1 MSSNGG
7 TSTSVQVA
15 LRIKPLTQDDLTNLP
30 ARFQRQIISVSPY
43 NQNQVVVEQ
52 EKRQIFQF
60 DHVFSPETTQQ
71 EVYERAI
78 ENMITKFLE
87 GYNVTILAYGQ
98 TSSGKTHTMGTADD
112 RSIPPESKGII
123 PRTMAA
129 LFSLVT
135 SGQYKSHK
143 FSIKVSF
150 IEIHNEDL
158 IDLLGEGNEEERPP
172 VMIREDSRGNI
183 YWTGLQELKV
193 TNVDEVMD
201 HLARGSMNRQVGVTD
216 MNSKSSRSH
225 AIFSVT
231 MVQQKFI
238 PHNYIPGGQS
248 VTSPPSSRPGTPA
261 SSRFGSQPSSRTNSS
276 LDKFDDGEWVTISS
290 KFHFVDLAGSER
302 LKRTAASGD
311 RAREGISINSGL
323 LALGNVISALG
334 DPNKARHTTHVPYR
348 DSKLTRLLQDSLGGN
363 AQTLMIACVS
373 PIEYNVNET
382 ISTLKYAN
390 RARNIKNLASVNQ
403 EEAGWNDVSHLQN
416 LVMKL
421 RSEISSLKAAAAQN
435 ALRSPN
441 GGTISPEKVS
451 QSPIINGNKH
461 SLNGYSEKNNRI
473 SGMNTPNTPNNDII
487 GKNIPITSGIPGRMT
502 PTTTSGI
509 PGRNTPVGGRDTP
522 TKIRPTSPLNT
533 FTNGNGNMN
542 IHQPK
547 EKESY
552 EALEEQLLQLQRSY
566 SELSQK
572 HAKTSAELALH
583 QDNYDEMGEII
594 KNNDPGIKLKVVTEQ
609 EIEQF
614 EKTISSLES
623 KLAIT
628 SAALTHSESMLKEQE
643 NRLEGANSTNEQ
655 NKDLVASLQKYIK
668 ELEGKLQQREID
680 LRIASTRDTPPS
692 EKFISETIQL
702 LETRLK
708 EKEEAYSEL
717 EEKLNKFQLG
727 ESSESS
733 SSDKITRLE
742 AKLEFLSNEVNK
754 LRSLGIKL
762 GPDDRPEN

>member
-15 LRIKPLTQDDLTNLP
+15 LRIKPLTQDDLINLP
-30 ARFQRQIISVSPY
+30 ARFQRQVISVSPY
-43 NQNQVVVEQ
+43 NQNQIVVDT

-60 DHVFSPETTQQ
+60 DHVFAPESTQQ

-78 ENMITKFLE
+78 GNMITKFLE

-112 RSIPPESKGII
+112 STLPPESKGII
-123 PRTMAA
+123 PRTMNS
-129 LFSLVT
+129 LFSLVN

-193 TNVDEVMD
+193 NNVDEVMD
-201 HLARGSMNRQVGVTD
+201 HLSRGSLNRQVGVTD

-238 PHNYIPGGQS
+238 PHNCISAGQP

-276 LDKFDDGEWVTISS
+276 LDKFDDGEWVTIAS

-334 DPNKARHTTHVPYR
+334 DPSKARHTTHVPYR

-373 PIEYNVNET
+373 PIEYNINET

-390 RARNIKNLASVNQ
+390 RARNIKNIASVNQ
-403 EEAGWNDVSHLQN
+403 EEAGWNDVTHLQN
-416 LVMKL
+416 LVLKL
-421 RSEISSLKAAAAQN
+421 RSEISTLKAAAAQN
-435 ALRSPN
+435 SQRSQD
-441 GGTISPEKVS
+441 GGSISPEKVS
-451 QSPIINGNKH
+451 QSPFVTGLKH
-461 SLNGYSEKNNRI
+461 SSSGFSEKN
-473 SGMNTPNTPNNDII
+473 SSAA
-487 GKNIPITSGIPGRMT
+487 KIPGRCGRET
-502 PTTTSGI
+502 PSRI
-509 PGRNTPVGGRDTP
+509 P
-522 TKIRPTSPLNT
+522 PTSPSNT
-533 FTNGNGNMN
+533 FNHNNLNNMN
-542 IHQPK
+542 NINPGQQRDRD
-547 EKESY
+547 Y
-552 EALEEQLLQLQRSY
+552 EALEDQLLQLKRSY

-572 HAKTSAELALH
+572 YAKTSAELALH
-583 QDNYDEMGEII
+583 QDNYDEMEFL
-594 KNNDPGIKLKVVTEQ
+594 KNTCPGIKLRVVSEQ

-628 SAALTHSESMLKEQE
+628 SAALSHTESKLKEQE
-643 NRLEGANSTNEQ
+643 NLIEGDDSTNQQ
-655 NKDLVASLQKYIK
+655 NKDLVSNLQKYIK
-668 ELEGKLQQREID
+668 ELESKLQKREID
-680 LRIASTRDTPPS
+680 ARIAASRDNHP
-692 EKFISETIQL
+692 EKFISETIQH
-702 LETRLK
+702 LESRLK
-708 EKEEAYSEL
+708 EKEDAYNEL
-717 EEKLNKFQLG
+717 EEKLNNLQVG
-727 ESSESS
+727 DPNNESPEN
-733 SSDKITRLE
+733 DKITRLE

-762 GPDDRPEN
+762 GPDDRPES

>member
-1 MSSNGG
+1 MSSNG

-238 PHNYIPGGQS
+238 PHNYIPGGQH

-403 EEAGWNDVSHLQN
+403 EEAGWNDVTHLQN

-421 RSEISSLKAAAAQN
+421 RSEISTLKAAAAQN
-435 ALRSPN
+435 TLRSQN
-441 GGTISPEKVS
+441 GGSLSPEKVS
-451 QSPIINGNKH
+451 QSPIINGNNKH

-473 SGMNTPNTPNNDII
+473 SGGMNTQNNDFI
-487 GKNIPITSGIPGRMT
+487 GKNTSITSGIPGRMT

-509 PGRNTPVGGRDTP
+509 PGKSTPVGGRETP
-522 TKIRPTSPLNT
+522 TRMRPTSPLNT
-533 FTNGNGNMN
+533 FTNGN
-542 IHQPK
+542 IHQPR
-547 EKESY
+547 EKLSY
-552 EALEEQLLQLQRSY
+552 EALEEQLLQLQISY
-566 SELSQK
+566 QELTQK

-583 QDNYDEMGEII
+583 QDNYDEMDEII

-643 NRLEGANSTNEQ
+643 NRIEGADSANEQ

-668 ELEGKLQQREID
+668 ELETKLQQREID
-680 LRIASTRDTPPS
+680 LRITSTRDTSS

-708 EKEEAYSEL
+708 EKDEAYAEL
-717 EEKLNKFQLG
+717 EEKLNNLQLG

-754 LRSLGIKL
+754 LRNLGIKF

>member
-1 MSSNGG
+1 MSS

-15 LRIKPLTQDDLTNLP
+15 LRIKPLTQDDLINLP
-30 ARFQRQIISVSPY
+30 ARFQRQVISVSPF
-43 NQNQVVVEQ
+43 NPNQVVVDT
-52 EKRQIFQF
+52 EKRQLFQF
-60 DHVFSPETTQQ
+60 DHVFAPEATQQ

-78 ENMITKFLE
+78 GNMITKFLE

-112 RSIPPESKGII
+112 TTIPPESKGII

-129 LFSLVT
+129 LFSLVN

-172 VMIREDSRGNI
+172 VTIREDSRGNI

-193 TNVDEVMD
+193 ANVDQVMEW
-201 HLARGSMNRQVGVTD
+201 VGVTD

-248 VTSPPSSRPGTPA
+248 VTSPPNSRPGTPA

-373 PIEYNVNET
+373 PIEYNMNET

-403 EEAGWNDVSHLQN
+403 EEAGWNDVNHLQN

-421 RSEISSLKAAAAQN
+421 RGEISALKAAAAQN
-435 ALRSPN
+435 AQRSQD
-441 GGTISPEKVS
+441 GGSVSPEKVS
-451 QSPIINGNKH
+451 QSPFISGNKN
-461 SLNGYSEKNNRI
+461 SLNGFSEKN
-473 SGMNTPNTPNNDII
+473 
-487 GKNIPITSGIPGRMT
+487 IPSAKIPGRRRMT
-502 PTTTSGI
+502 PSTTSGI
-509 PGRNTPVGGRDTP
+509 PGIPGRSTPVGGRETP
-522 TKIRPTSPLNT
+522 TRIRPTSPLNT
-533 FTNGNGNMN
+533 FTHGNINA
-542 IHQPK
+542 HQQRD
-547 EKESY
+547 KESY

-566 SELSQK
+566 AELSQK
-572 HAKTSAELALH
+572 YAKTSAELALH
-583 QDNYDEMGEII
+583 QDNYDEIELI
-594 KNNDPGIKLKVVTEQ
+594 KNNHSGIKLRVVTEQ

-628 SAALTHSESMLKEQE
+628 SAALNHSESILKEQE
-643 NRLEGANSTNEQ
+643 NRIEGADSANEQ
-655 NKDLVASLQKYIK
+655 NKGLVASLQKYIK
-668 ELEGKLQQREID
+668 ELESKLQQREID
-680 LRIASTRDTPPS
+680 ARIAASRDNHS
-692 EKFISETIQL
+692 EKFVSETIQL
-702 LETRLK
+702 LESRLR
-708 EKEEAYSEL
+708 EKEEAYTEL
-717 EEKLNKFQLG
+717 EEKLNNLQLG
-727 ESSESS
+727 DSSESS
-733 SSDKITRLE
+733 GSDKITRLE
-742 AKLEFLSNEVNK
+742 AKLEFLNNEVNK
-754 LRSLGIKL
+754 LRNLGIKL
-762 GPDDRPEN
+762 GTDDRPEN

>member
-193 TNVDEVMD
+193 TNVDEVMEW
-201 HLARGSMNRQVGVTD
+201 VGVTD

-238 PHNYIPGGQS
+238 PHNYIPGGQP

-302 LKRTAASGD
+302 
-311 RAREGISINSGL
+311 GISINSGL

-435 ALRSPN
+435 ALRSQN

-522 TKIRPTSPLNT
+522 TRIRPTSPLNT

-717 EEKLNKFQLG
+717 EEKLNNFQLG